1 MLFITCIFFLW
12 REYKLIWIF
21 ALVKLSRCL
30 MIRANKDMVNLSI
43 TVIILYWTEYIDIE
57 FRNIKTV
64 MVNLSSLNKWSLSQ
78 WWLLAFVSRF
88 VCFLKKK
95 KVKTYLL
102 EANNLGLTWCYSCSF
117 YTSCVHIGVRDS
129 LEIVTIFKWIQPYL
143 GDS

>member
-1 MLFITCIFFLW
+1 
-12 REYKLIWIF
+12 
-21 ALVKLSRCL
+21 

-88 VCFLKKK
+88 VLKKDTHRFARVYILD
-95 KVKTYLL
+95 KVRVFPYSWILGTKVL
-102 EANNLGLTWCYSCSF
+102 ELENTGKQARIPAQATWA
-117 YTSCVHIGVRDS
+117 RDFRGPEI
-129 LEIVTIFKWIQPYL
+129 LE
-143 GDS
+143 